1 MKDKKV
7 KDIISQ
13 CNYLIIPIQAS
24 IFDQTAT
31 NLFLELINKLSR
43 IRKGKTDLVFVINRY
58 KKRAQIFKKLNTFL
72 LSKKIKPLCKLSDRI
87 AYQLLAAEGKSIF
100 DVNHKPIYDL
110 KNEWVPLLHF
120 LRVK

>member
-1 MKDKKV
+1 MKDKKI

-43 IRKGKTDLVFVINRY
+43 IRKGK
-58 KKRAQIFKKLNTFL
+58 QI
-72 LSKKIKPLCKLSDRI
+72 
-87 AYQLLAAEGKSIF
+87 
-100 DVNHKPIYDL
+100 
-110 KNEWVPLLHF
+110 
-120 LRVK
+120 